1 MRKYPK
7 SVAVD
12 TGALVALLSRRDPAH
27 DACCSVLGAL
37 PEATVF
43 VSTEACLT
51 EVLWLIPNE
60 RRFRATLSKLLESL
74 DLETVPLDRCALDR
88 IFDLQNRY
96 EDLPMDFADATIVAA
111 CEKLDIKHVFTLDR
125 KDFSIYRPLHA
136 RHFHLL
142 P

>member
-1 MRKYPK
+1 MKKYPK

-12 TGALVALLSRRDPAH
+12 TGALVALLLRKDPAH

-37 PEATVF
+37 PEGTIF
-43 VSTEACLT
+43 VTTEACLT
-51 EVLWLIPNE
+51 EVFWLIPNE
-60 RRFRATLSKLLESL
+60 SRFRAALSKLLETL
-74 DLETVPLDRCALDR
+74 GIQTVPLELSALER

-111 CEKLDIKHVFTLDR
+111 CEKLNIKHVFTLDR
-125 KDFSIYRPLHA
+125 RDFSIYRPLHST
-136 RHFHLL
+136 HFQLL